1 MCHLRAFLQP
11 EWETGMDH
19 EALRHWSKRAADWAA
34 DYHAGLRNR
43 PVRAPLAPGAVASQL
58 PPGPPEA
65 PEPMEAIWAD
75 FERIVPDG
83 MTHWQHP
90 GFFAYFPANAAPASM
105 LAEQLV
111 NAMAC
116 NALIWQASPAATEI
130 EQVMVDWLRQALGLS
145 ADFIGTIHDSATSA
159 TLSAVLTMRERALG
173 WQGLT
178 DGLSG
183 GPVLRFYASAE
194 THSSVD
200 KAIRVAGIGQRNLV
214 KVATDSDR
222 AMTGTALRAAIAADR
237 AAGLVP
243 AGVVLCAGGTSVG
256 AFDRIGDCVAVAKTE
271 GVPVHVDA
279 AWAGS
284 AMICPEF
291 RELWAGIEGADSIV
305 FNPHKWLGAQFDCSV
320 QLLKDPGAQVRTL
333 GLRPTYLETAGRE
346 EIVNFNEWTVPLGRR
361 FRALKLWFVL
371 RAYGLEGLRA
381 RIRNHVA
388 WAAQARDALAALP
401 GVEIVTEPR
410 LALFT
415 FALANEAATEALLAR
430 INDDGRIYLTQT
442 RVDGR
447 FAIRVQVGSFDCCA
461 EDVMLIANTVQ
472 EMLATC
478 SSEFLP

>member
-1 MCHLRAFLQP
+1 
-11 EWETGMDH
+11 MDH
-19 EALRHWSKRAADWAA
+19 EDLRLWSKRAADWAA
-34 DYHAGLRNR
+34 DYHASLRDR
-43 PVRAPLAPGAVASQL
+43 PVRAPLVPGAVARQL
-58 PPGPPEA
+58 PPAPPDS
-65 PEPMEAIWAD
+65 PEPMQAIWDD
-75 FERIVPDG
+75 FERIVPAG

-90 GFFAYFPANAAPASM
+90 RFFAYFPANAAPASM

-116 NALIWQASPAATEI
+116 NALIWQTSPAATEI
-130 EQVMVDWLRQALGLS
+130 EQVMVDWLRQAVGLPE
-145 ADFIGTIHDSATSA
+145 DFVGTIHDSATNA

-173 WQGLT
+173 FAGLEE
-178 DGLSG
+178 GLSG
-183 GPVLRFYASAE
+183 APTLRFYASAE

-214 KVATDSDR
+214 KVATDADR
-222 AMTGTALRAAIAADR
+222 AMTGETLRAAIRADR
-237 AAGLVP
+237 AAGLKP
-243 AGVVLCAGGTSVG
+243 AGVILCAGGTSVG
-256 AFDRIGDCVAVAKTE
+256 AFDRIADCIAVARAE
-271 GVPVHVDA
+271 GLPTHVDA

-291 RELWAGIEGADSIV
+291 RALWAGVEDADSIV

-320 QLLKDPGAQVRTL
+320 QFLKDPGAQVRTL

-371 RAYGLEGLRA
+371 RAYGLDDLRR
-381 RIRNHVA
+381 RIRDHVA
-388 WAAQARDALAALP
+388 WAQEARDQLAALP

-410 LALFT
+410 LSLFS
-415 FALANEAATEALLAR
+415 FALADDAATEALLTR

-447 FAIRVQVGSFDCCA
+447 LAIRVQIGSFDCRR
-461 EDVMLIANTVQ
+461 EDVMFIATTVQ
-472 EMLATC
+472 EMLASC
-478 SSEFLP
+478 SSVPLPSR